1 MNNLNII
8 SKLNFENT
16 NVGTLSSF
24 KDNNKYSSIIW
35 NGMASPK
42 IIEENNKKVLKID
55 TPSARIESPILYS
68 GNEFMRSNFQVE
80 INLEFITMSPSN
92 AYFGFSNNRSRWMS
106 FFVRSSLEK
115 GLIITLSGSEIS
127 CNYIFETN
135 KKYNIIVTRQN
146 DTYTF
151 MINGEIIGYTIS
163 EEFSSKIT
171 SVNTIIVLGSADN
184 STNTDNAS
192 NLKIYGVNI
201 SVGENLKYYSQ
212 YTSHGNSL
220 KSKLYFAN
228 KITNTSASS
237 YTCNIEAIKD
247 SKYIWEYN
255 PSFTYNGEYIKNNTS
270 FKTNVSNNFTC
281 ILNLRNNINH
291 NNIELIN
298 VSNNYKVMYTYIK
311 YSEPEPEVIVNDKTT
326 SAIDFENGLNDK
338 ITSTVWTLSNT
349 AKIQSNNSIFGD
361 FSLEA
366 SSATDSMITTS
377 KLITGNNTPY
387 TIDMYML
394 IKGRQGFGLTYP
406 LFSQVKNT
414 SFGEQ
419 EINMSENNIL
429 TYYRNNSVTPI
440 LPRSI
445 MSNTKIRINEINK
458 ITLSYDGSA
467 LRLFINNILEDV
479 IGTSVGWVNT
489 DTEPFRVFESLVPAY
504 NTYRNSTQG
513 LVDNINI
520 FDNISMKNK
529 TYNENDAFLMCH
541 LDFIGENNTKNIVDT
556 APINKSV
563 WNTVGNVLLSTTA
576 NDLNR
581 FSTLK
586 LDGNASYIQTND
598 NLAFNFISDFTIEIN
613 FITSTNTR
621 RQILIDKYN
630 GNNGQW
636 QISVNNDGT
645 LYFTYN
651 DPYKFFVSKR
661 NDLNNGKPHKV
672 RIVKE
677 KTLLYIYID
686 ESFDSVNSVKDIDF
700 FQTGNYTVAVGAQVN
715 SRNAIY
721 DFIGNIGEI
730 RVYNGKAIHPKQMID
745 RMLDIKVN
753 NARIDSNIGW
763 NTSQAVIENDNFK
776 NSIIDYSGSNV
787 FTFYGSDFNLKC
799 KFKGYGNIIKEWGS
813 NLRFNFNI
821 TSAGACNI
829 NFYEAGTNQRT
840 VTTNAIALLEVNE
853 IEIIRKSGYYFIYVN
868 GVSYTVTQS
877 ANPFTGEIYGPTKEG
892 VICGDSTINIISLS
906 IDKIKYYNRENID
919 LDFNNNLN
927 DEFKNSTWQN
937 SGAVF
942 DPRNSYKGYSLG
954 FTANN
959 KVYTGTNTAL
969 NFEDKDFNIEFN
981 ALPNTIDSSARI
993 VISNG
998 ETSITPNLR
1007 TITYQTNGRLY
1018 SYLGDSNVNGLFSL
1032 QSIVSSVGSTYL
1044 KHNIFRKKNA
1054 FFMKVNNV
1062 LTAVGNAPNNYIYN
1076 MNSNNVTNI
1085 GTADYTNTAF
1095 YKGYIDDVFFQK
1107 GSSEN
1112 IEVDQPALHIPFE
1125 SSVSNIGIA
1134 ELDITTYIT
1143 PIYTIIDSKKCVDLT
1158 SSYFRI
1164 SANTSLRITDNTDFY
1179 FEVDVYPTEDKYH
1192 ILMCSG
1198 ATNSTTDLCSI
1209 ALSSSNE
1216 QNIAYIYISPSL
1228 SFKSSN
1234 NYNLNQWNKIIVKR
1248 NNNTISIILNDV
1260 ETKHF
1265 YQGSL
1270 DFSKNNTFIARD
1282 NYDGGKSK
1290 FVGYM
1295 TDLSLFIGT
1304 DKKSENYDKYKV
1316 MDLDFSPAYESFIF
1330 NDKFNK
1336 VVLQPV
1342 NFNQRD
1348 YYNGRYCVYFDG
1360 SSNKQIHTTKNNLLN
1375 FEFDDFIIRID
1386 FLMTANDIA
1395 LDKWKLL
1402 LGTGSQVS
1410 STDYCYLGVS
1420 PITTSGRPS
1429 SLTFTVVNN
1438 NQVITIQ
1445 SQEDITLNSWESVYF
1460 GRINGVYK
1468 LIYKGI
1474 EAPIQNNT
1482 GGDKQ
1487 RCNFNG
1493 SDNTVIGR
1501 SGLSVD
1507 HQFKGYISKVLIYRN
1522 TSDLSLL
1529 EGENIIGIDE
1539 KYTLSNGVET
1549 ETITLKDTSN
1559 RNVKL
1564 INDDDKVSLSVNNIL
1579 VEVPKNENEIN
1590 GIEIAKNYKGDIK
1603 SISLYD
1609 EVFYDNDVFLG
1620 TELVDTE
1627 FGEIEIPDNDDY
1639 DYELFVSDD
1648 YIRGF
1653 IEGYKNRNFEI
1664 IYDNLNLFRGIEDY
1678 IVYNIDERYLDEYM
1692 IHDLVSGEKYK
1703 VLTHEMIKGFI
1714 SGTVNLKNCGVTS
1727 NNMEVFC
1734 YRSDNYRHIGTYS
1747 VDKDGKYIIPN
1758 LDVNSRYD
1766 IIFRDKTRKIKD
1778 QISNYRQPMKY

>member
-1 MNNLNII
+1 MSNLNII
-8 SKLNFENT
+8 SKLNFENS
-16 NVGTLSSF
+16 NVGNLTSL
-24 KDNNKYSSIIW
+24 KDNNKYSTITW
-35 NGMASPK
+35 TGALSPK

-55 TPSARIESPILYS
+55 SVQSRLESPIIYS

-80 INLEFITMSPSN
+80 MELEFISMAPSN
-92 AYFGFSNNRSRWMS
+92 AYFGFSNNRTRWMA

-115 GLIITLSGSEIS
+115 GLIVTLSGSEIS
-127 CNYIFETN
+127 CNYIFETG
-135 KKYNIIVTRQN
+135 KKYNIIITREN
-146 DTYTF
+146 DTYSF
-151 MINGEIIGYTIS
+151 IINGEIIGYTIS
-163 EEFSSKIT
+163 EDFTSKIT
-171 SVNTIIVLGSADN
+171 SVNTLIEIGSADN
-184 STNTDNAS
+184 SGSADNAS
-192 NLKIYGVNI
+192 NLKIHGVNI

-237 YTCNIEAIKD
+237 YTCNLESIKN

-298 VSNNYKVMYTYIK
+298 VSNNYKVIYTYIK
-311 YSEPEPEVIVNDKTT
+311 YGEPEPEVIVNDKTT

-338 ITSTVWTLSNT
+338 ISSTVWNLNGS
-349 AKIQSNNSIFGD
+349 AKVQSENPIFGD
-361 FSLEA
+361 FSLETV
-366 SSATDSMITTS
+366 STVDDHLSTNK
-377 KLITGNNTPY
+377 KLISGGLVPFTVDLY
-387 TIDMYML
+387 VL
-394 IKGRQGFGLTYP
+394 IKNRTGAGDVYP
-406 LFSQVKNT
+406 IFTQSRSVGA
-414 SFGEQ
+414 GEQ
-419 EINMSENNIL
+419 QLAISNNNLVFYNRSSGVGTVLVREIS
-429 TYYRNNSVTPI
+429 SK
-440 LPRSI
+440 
-445 MSNTKIRINEINK
+445 TKIRFNEINQ
-458 ITLSYDGSA
+458 ITLSYDSSA
-467 LRLFINNILEDV
+467 LRLFINDKLEDI
-479 IGTSVGWVNT
+479 IGTTTPWIETGN
-489 DTEPFRVFESLVPAY
+489 PFKIFHSHVPGY
-504 NTYRNSTQG
+504 EGYRYTTFG
-513 LVDNINI
+513 LADNINT

-529 TYNENDAFLMCH
+529 TYDENDAFLMCH
-541 LDFIGENNTKNIVDT
+541 LDFIGENNTNNIVDT

-563 WNTVGNVLLSTTA
+563 WNTAGNVLLSTTV

-598 NLAFNFISDFTIEIN
+598 NLAFNFNSDFTIEIN

-636 QISVNNDGT
+636 QISINNDGT

-651 DPYKFFVSKR
+651 NPYQFFVSKR

-686 ESFDSVNSVKDIDF
+686 ESFDRVNSVKDIDF
-700 FQTGNYTVAVGAQVN
+700 FQTGNYTVAVGAQVH
-715 SRNAIY
+715 SRNASY
-721 DFIGNIGEI
+721 DFIGNIGEM

-745 RMLDIKVN
+745 RMIDIKVN
-753 NARIDSNIGW
+753 NARIDSNISW
-763 NTSQAVIENDNFK
+763 NTGQAVIENDNFK
-776 NSIIDYSGSNV
+776 NSIIDYSGGNA
-787 FTFYGSDFNLKC
+787 FAFYGSDFNLKC
-799 KFKGYGNIIKEWGS
+799 KFKGYGNIIKEWNS

-829 NFYEAGTNQRT
+829 NFYEVGPNQRT

-877 ANPFTGEIYGPTKEG
+877 ANPFTGGIYGPTKEG
-892 VICGDSTINIISLS
+892 VVCGDSTINIISLT

-1007 TITYQTNGRLY
+1007 TITYQPNGRLY

-1032 QSIVSSVGSTYL
+1032 NSIVSSVGSTYL

-1085 GTADYTNTAF
+1085 GTADYTSTAF

-1112 IEVDQPALHIPFE
+1112 IEVDQPVLHIPFE
-1125 SSVSNIGIA
+1125 SNASNIGIA
-1134 ELDITTYIT
+1134 EFDITTYST
-1143 PIYTIIDSKKCVDLT
+1143 PTYSVIDSKKCVDLRA
-1158 SSYFRI
+1158 SYFRMTAN
-1164 SANTSLRITDNTDFY
+1164 SAVRITENTDFY
-1179 FEVDVYPTEDKYH
+1179 FEVDVHPTESKYH
-1192 ILMCSG
+1192 VLMCSG
-1198 ATNSTTDLCSI
+1198 STSQSTDLCTINLGDSTSQSLYLYVSPN
-1209 ALSSSNE
+1209 LSFESSN
-1216 QNIAYIYISPSL
+1216 
-1228 SFKSSN
+1228 K
-1234 NYNLNQWNKIIVKR
+1234 YNLNQWNKIIFKR
-1248 NNNTISIILNDV
+1248 KNNTISVILNDI

-1265 YQGSL
+1265 YQGQL
-1270 DFSKNNTFIARD
+1270 DFSKNNTWIARD
-1282 NYDGGKSK
+1282 NYASGGSK

-1295 TDLSLFIGT
+1295 SDLKLFVGT
-1304 DKKSENYDKYKV
+1304 DKKPDNYDRYKV

-1360 SSNKQIHTTKNNLLN
+1360 TSNKQIHTTKNNLLN

-1386 FLMTANDIA
+1386 FLMSANDLA

-1402 LGTGSQVS
+1402 LGTGSQAS

-1420 PITTSGRPS
+1420 PNTTSGRPN
-1429 SLTFTVVNN
+1429 SLSFTVVNN
-1438 NQVITIQ
+1438 NQAITLQ

-1460 GRINGVYK
+1460 GRMNGVYK

-1474 EAPIQNNT
+1474 EAPIQSNT

-1493 SDNTVIGR
+1493 NDNTVIGR

-1522 TSDLSLL
+1522 TSELSLL
-1529 EGENIIGIDE
+1529 ETENIIGIDE
-1539 KYTLSNGVET
+1539 KYTLTNGAET
-1549 ETITLKDTSN
+1549 ETITLKDTTN

-1609 EVFYDNDVFLG
+1609 EVFYDDDVFLG

-1627 FGEIEIPDNDDY
+1627 FGEIEIPDNDY
-1639 DYELFVSDD
+1639 EYELFVSDN
-1648 YIRGF
+1648 YISGF
-1653 IEGYKNRNFEI
+1653 IEGYKSRDFEI

-1747 VDKDGKYIIPN
+1747 VDKDGKYVIPN

-1766 IIFRDKTRKIKD
+1766 IIFRDKTKKIKD
-1778 QISNYRQPMKY
+1778 QISNYRKPMKY